1 MSAGKEETA
10 ERRQTD
16 NFIDFL
22 LSEVMFVVFNKQRKL
37 LIDTVRFSGVDKF
50 CCLLRY
56 WAFLSIW
63 LKRLHS
69 SNEVP
74 LLKLARHTD
83 LSCIQI
89 INNIRFNMM
98 YTAALGTCKT
108 K

>member
-56 WAFLSIW
+56 
-63 LKRLHS
+63 
-69 SNEVP
+69 
-74 LLKLARHTD
+74 
-83 LSCIQI
+83 
-89 INNIRFNMM
+89 
-98 YTAALGTCKT
+98 
-108 K
+108 

>member
-22 LSEVMFVVFNKQRKL
+22 LSEVMFLEFNKQRKL
-37 LIDTVRFSGVDKF
+37 LIDTVRLSVVEES

-56 WAFLSIW
+56 WAFLPIW
-63 LKRLHS
+63 LKRLHN

-74 LLKLARHTD
+74 LWT
-83 LSCIQI
+83 
-89 INNIRFNMM
+89 
-98 YTAALGTCKT
+98 
-108 K
+108 